1 MLDPDEAALVLQI
14 KEASASVLEKFVGKS
29 KQTHDGH
36 RIVHGQRLMQAASD
50 QFLGWA
56 NDSAGRC
63 YYFRQLRD
71 MKLSIGIDQMTI
83 TDLKDYAQLCG
94 WALARAHAKAGDAS
108 TISGYLGSGE
118 SFDEALGQFGI
129 AYDDQSETDFKTLQT
144 AAESGRIPVAKDP
157 EQKKG
162 SLD

>member
-1 MLDPDEAALVLQI
+1 
-14 KEASASVLEKFVGKS
+14 
-29 KQTHDGH
+29 
-36 RIVHGQRLMQAASD
+36 
-50 QFLGWA
+50 
-56 NDSAGRC
+56 
-63 YYFRQLRD
+63 
-71 MKLSIGIDQMTI
+71 MTI